1 MQNYFAD
8 LDILAHS
15 VPDIKPEGRSRQSKP
30 ARSRNRTILKSP
42 QGILRGQKPETAPYL
57 QIESVPVAQRIDP
70 KENRYIL
77 VIQPQGIWASGGQFT
92 SGEAHEITKAVK
104 GWDWISDPD
113 GRLYC
118 LPQLEALLDRI
129 CQRSALTQ
137 PGGER

>member
-8 LDILAHS
+8 VDILAQK
-15 VPDIKPEGRSRQSKP
+15 VPDIKPDERSQQSKP

-42 QGILRGQKPETAPYL
+42 QGILRGHKPETAPYL

-77 VIQPQGIWASGGQFT
+77 VIQPQGIRASGGQFT
-92 SGEAHEITKAVK
+92 SGEAHEIAKAVK
-104 GWDWISDPD
+104 GWDWTLDPD

-118 LPQLEALLDRI
+118 LPQLEALLNQI

-137 PGGER
+137 QGGES